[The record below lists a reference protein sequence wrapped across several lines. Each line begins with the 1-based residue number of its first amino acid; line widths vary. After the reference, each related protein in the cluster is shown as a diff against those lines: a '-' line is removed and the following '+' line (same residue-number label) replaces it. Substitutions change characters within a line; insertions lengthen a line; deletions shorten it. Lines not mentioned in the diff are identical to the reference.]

1 MDRAPTDDWSL
12 LSEWRD
18 GDPQAGK
25 QLAARYFDL
34 LLRFFINKVR
44 ELDDAT
50 DLVSETLLG
59 CLANGGQIENPSA
72 FRSYVF
78 ATAMNQLRKYYR
90 KQAKRQRELD
100 DFADICVNSSWSSS
114 PSSVVAHAQE
124 VQLLANALRRL
135 TLAQQIVIELRYF
148 EGLERPEIAE
158 CLGIPASTVSTHLH
172 RGRARLA
179 TIIRE
184 LADSPKL
191 AASTLIGID
200 TWAGQIRSSVG
211 RE

>member
-1 MDRAPTDDWSL
+1 MDRTATDDWSL
-12 LSEWRD
+12 LWAWRG
-18 GDPQAGK
+18 GDAQAGK
-25 QLAARYFDL
+25 QLAARYFDP

-59 CLANGGQIENPSA
+59 CLANGGQITNPSA

-78 ATAMNQLRKYYR
+78 ATAMNQLRMYYR
-90 KQAKRQRELD
+90 KQVKRRRELD
-100 DFADICVNSSWSSS
+100 DFADICVSSS
-114 PSSVVAHAQE
+114 LSDSPSAVVAHAQE
-124 VQLLANALRRL
+124 VQLLVNALRRL

-158 CLGIPASTVSTHLH
+158 CLGIPPSTVSTHLH

-179 TIIRE
+179 TIIRKM
-184 LADSPKL
+184 ADNPKL
-191 AASTLIGID
+191 AASTLMGIK
-200 TWAGQIRSSVG
+200 TWMGQIRSGVD
-211 RE
+211 RN